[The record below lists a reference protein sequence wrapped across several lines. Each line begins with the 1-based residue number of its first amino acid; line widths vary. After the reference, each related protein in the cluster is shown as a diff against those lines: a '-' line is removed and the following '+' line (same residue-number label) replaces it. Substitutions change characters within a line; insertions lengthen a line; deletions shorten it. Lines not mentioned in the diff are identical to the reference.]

1 MGFFLMYVLKIIDV
15 YECKGKGCIL
25 FVFFRN
31 MSWWILYN
39 GFGIMEKYDED
50 VYENF
55 IFIVL

>member
-1 MGFFLMYVLKIIDV
+1 MYVLKIDV
-15 YECKGKGCIL
+15 YECIGKGCIL

-55 IFIVL
+55 FFIVL